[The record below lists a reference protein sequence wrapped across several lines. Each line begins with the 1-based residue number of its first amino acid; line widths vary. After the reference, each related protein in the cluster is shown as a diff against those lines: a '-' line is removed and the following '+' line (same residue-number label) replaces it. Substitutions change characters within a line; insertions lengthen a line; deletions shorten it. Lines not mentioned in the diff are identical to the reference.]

1 MIERILGETLASAK
15 DGAPSGSDRDYDAAV
30 GNTESLSV
38 TVSAPEADV
47 LAFLRDIDNQK
58 NWFPGNIDSEVLER
72 DADGLPAR
80 ARLVNDVKVAKD
92 EFLLDYTHTGDGF
105 SWVLVKPTSV
115 QKSQVGSWQVRGI
128 DNDHSEVTM
137 TLTVDTSLPLPG
149 FVQKRIIKDTIKGA
163 VAGLAKQF

>member
-1 MIERILGETLASAK
+1 MTVHGSASRV
-15 DGAPSGSDRDYDAAV
+15 APSGSCPGYDAAV
-30 GNTESLSV
+30 AHTESLGV
-38 TVSAPEADV
+38 TVGAPAADV

-58 NWFPGNIDSEVLER
+58 NWFPGNVDSEVLQR

-92 EFLLDYTHTGDGF
+92 EFLLDYTHTNDGF

-115 QKSQVGSWQVRGI
+115 QKSQVGSWQVVDVDDDR
-128 DNDHSEVTM
+128 SEATM

-149 FVQKRIIKDTIKGA
+149 FVQKRIIKDTLKGA
-163 VAGLAKQF
+163 VSGLAKQF